1 MRLQIA
7 QIGEEVLQEPANEL
21 SREEII
27 SAKTRSQESANA
39 SAVFVGQGSLS
50 QPLSDFDLMR
60 ERVSNNIGET
70 GDEEVS
76 RLAVNR
82 QIVVTVS
89 AGAPIYVVLEQTP
102 KSNQPLAPTSPRNSP
117 TSNSSNVDQLR
128 QLQQE
133 LNQSR
138 PAAKRRSSRTSLRV
152 IASNPTVTNSSH
164 PICLKARLR
173 ECRTVAE
180 F

>member
-1 MRLQIA
+1 VRLQIA

-89 AGAPIYVVLEQTP
+89 AGA
-102 KSNQPLAPTSPRNSP
+102 AH
-117 TSNSSNVDQLR
+117 LR
-128 QLQQE
+128 
-133 LNQSR
+133 
-138 PAAKRRSSRTSLRV
+138 RT
-152 IASNPTVTNSSH
+152 
-164 PICLKARLR
+164 
-173 ECRTVAE
+173 
-180 F
+180 